1 MNSNDVLIRPVISEK
16 TTSMMEQNKYVFEV
30 MMKANKLLVRQAIK
44 EIFGVRAEKIN
55 MMVVRGK
62 QKSIRFRNGRT
73 SAWKKAVVT
82 LKAGDKIEI
91 FESQK

>member
-62 QKSIRFRNGRT
+62 QKSIRFRNGRS